1 MAALLA
7 GLSFYLFGAALPLY
21 LRANL
26 GYSLSA
32 VGVMVGLGSVV
43 QVVAALAAGPF
54 LDRRGA
60 RLGLRLG
67 AACYLAASLIF
78 LISTWLP
85 ALVGARVLQGIGIA
99 LVLPA
104 VLSVVPGLVAT
115 NLRGTAL
122 GIVGAFNN
130 VALAAGPPLG
140 LLLLRWTPKALFVG
154 AFLVGALAMGLTWSL
169 RIGLRSTEPGGLLH
183 YRKSWTP
190 LYGITFLC
198 VVYWGV
204 VTAFLPIEVPSHQ
217 VANVGWFFTADALA
231 VMATRIPTGY
241 LADRFGPRWLLI
253 IGALLTAVAI
263 VLLLIP
269 PSFVSLVL
277 AGIAT
282 GVSAA
287 LMFPPILLELAK
299 RSDER
304 DRGTAMALYN
314 TSFAAA
320 VGTGSLGASVVVP
333 RFGFDTSLII
343 SIVSTLAAAPLAL
356 ATIRAREN
364 L

>member
-1 MAALLA
+1 
-7 GLSFYLFGAALPLY
+7 
-21 LRANL
+21 
-26 GYSLSA
+26 
-32 VGVMVGLGSVV
+32 MVGLGSVV
-43 QVVAALAAGPF
+43 QVVAALAAGPL

-67 AACYLAASLIF
+67 AGCYLVSALLF
-78 LISTWLP
+78 LSSTWLP
-85 ALVGARVLQGIGIA
+85 AIITARVLQGIGIA
-99 LVLPA
+99 LILPA

-140 LLLLRWTPKALFVG
+140 LLLLRWTPGALFVA
-154 AFLVGALAMGLTWSL
+154 AFLIGAVALLLTWSL
-169 RIGLRSTEPGGLLH
+169 RVGLRAVEPGGLLH
-183 YRKSWTP
+183 YRVSWTP
-190 LYGITFLC
+190 LYAITFLC

-217 VANVGWFFTADALA
+217 VPNVGWFFTADALA

-253 IGALLTAVAI
+253 VGALLTAVAI
-263 VLLLIP
+263 VLLLL
-269 PSFVSLVL
+269 PSSFFTLVL
-277 AGIAT
+277 AGIGT

-287 LMFPPILLELAK
+287 LMFPPILLELTK
-299 RSDER
+299 RSEDR

-320 VGTGSLGASVVVP
+320 VGAGSLGAAFVVP
-333 RFGFDTSLII
+333 RFGFETSLVI
-343 SIVSTLAAAPLAL
+343 SILFTLAAAPLAL
-356 ATIRAREN
+356 ATIRTREN